1 MAAPPPSTSAG
12 LTASTS
18 HASLAHAHER
28 AAGHD
33 HVEYVL
39 LAEFD
44 IDQGSLLRHQYP
56 APTGTDEQCV
66 PSSLLLPVP
75 VHLADTPIPH
85 TSHSLLAEHML
96 PDGAHDRPE
105 DWTVFY
111 LNQVPGLI
119 VDPAPLAQAR
129 ADLKGKARAVDQDA
143 ATPAA
148 DDGVTL
154 TASHDEGGLLFVMSL
169 VRTKKDASVRRCVAL
184 HSVRLGGR

>member
-1 MAAPPPSTSAG
+1 MPRSPTPTNAPPATTTSSTSSSPS
-12 LTASTS
+12 STS
-18 HASLAHAHER
+18 TRARSSATSTRLRPAQTSSASS
-28 AAGHD
+28 
-33 HVEYVL
+33 
-39 LAEFD
+39 F
-44 IDQGSLLRHQYP
+44 SLL
-56 APTGTDEQCV
+56 V
-66 PSSLLLPVP
+66 VIVLPG
-75 VHLADTPIPH
+75 ADWLTPH

-96 PDGAHDRPE
+96 PDGAHDHPE

-129 ADLKGKARAVDQDA
+129 ADLKGKARAVDEDA